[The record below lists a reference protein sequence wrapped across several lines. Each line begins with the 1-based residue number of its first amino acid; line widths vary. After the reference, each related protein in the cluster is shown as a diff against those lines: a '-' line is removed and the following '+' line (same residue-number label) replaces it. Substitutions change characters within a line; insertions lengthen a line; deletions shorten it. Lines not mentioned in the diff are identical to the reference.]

1 MNPLD
6 VVKAQ
11 FLMQQVRGEARDTAF
26 LTNSKEV
33 LVPVVHGA
41 HFAWPAS
48 KRSVSQSEVQTPESE
63 SLGWGW
69 GSPC

>member
-41 HFAWPAS
+41 HFAAS
-48 KRSVSQSEVQTPESE
+48 KRSVSQREVQTPESE